1 MSNLTSKTTEDE
13 NDNSVVEYQ
22 LEPVLPDSERYG
34 RSTYL
39 ATGEHKEPEGADST
53 MRLLGVE
60 QAKESG
66 TVVPGGK
73 LAEQAEQRIAKLPA
87 HETIF
92 SGVVFH
98 INGYTQ
104 PSHYELKRLLIERG
118 GQFLHYLSKTKVTHI
133 IASSLTLT
141 KEKEFRHYKVVRP
154 EWVVDSVRVGKQL
167 SWHKYK
173 LIGQGNTGVSIKA
186 VNDPLSQ
193 LAAQRPTQDPGP
205 SDLGLLARPAPVI
218 DRFNEGLNR
227 SWVRKNLASDK
238 DFIKRYY
245 ENSRLHHM
253 SAWRAEM
260 KDYVAQLRSK
270 YKKGTGA
277 DKVGRSQ
284 RIIMHVDF
292 DCFFVTASLLS
303 HPYLKDKP
311 VVVCHSKQLQPSDS
325 NQIDEDSLQ
334 GMGHP
339 GSTSQ
344 IASCNYVA
352 RSFGVRN
359 GMFLGPARE
368 RCPGLMTVPYY
379 FDTYKRVSRKF
390 YEELTQIA
398 DEIQAASID
407 EALLDVTEVV
417 YRDFDGKPERLAQH
431 IRQILLEQTQCTAS
445 IGIGSSILLARV
457 ATNKAKPD
465 GVFAISAEQ
474 FEDID
479 LRVRDLPGVGYTLE
493 QDLAQH
499 NITSVKDIRKTALA
513 ELQAICGEK
522 TGQTLYNHSRGID
535 DRVLE
540 SDKLRQVFGADVGWG
555 LYAFDLLQQ
564 LKIDPLDI
572 RSVGIQVSK
581 LNSMD
586 VAGDIGD
593 LLTKPAADTS
603 KPSGAIPVIEL
614 PSASQLDSSV
624 FNELPESI
632 RQELQ
637 AVYQQIDPSI
647 NIVQG
652 KGALK
657 TRATPTSS
665 GSSSATRKP
674 GRKASGSSGY
684 SGRGRPRK
692 LVFPPNSGSK
702 GGQSLMQAFRKAEVL
717 DPVMPS
723 QMDRSVWEE
732 LPMNIRRELARE
744 HTKTTPTP
752 TTPTLARNEEDT
764 ASVGVAKDEG
774 STHAVPVLFNASS
787 LDDVLDLVRQW
798 VDAYSHGPLDED
810 VDEFSNYA
818 ASLVKFHDL
827 SASER
832 MLKHLKYWASSKG
845 KGWQHA
851 CV

>member
-1 MSNLTSKTTEDE
+1 
-13 NDNSVVEYQ
+13 
-22 LEPVLPDSERYG
+22 
-34 RSTYL
+34 
-39 ATGEHKEPEGADST
+39 
-53 MRLLGVE
+53 
-60 QAKESG
+60 
-66 TVVPGGK
+66 
-73 LAEQAEQRIAKLPA
+73 
-87 HETIF
+87 
-92 SGVVFH
+92 
-98 INGYTQ
+98 
-104 PSHYELKRLLIERG
+104 
-118 GQFLHYLSKTKVTHI
+118 
-133 IASSLTLT
+133 
-141 KEKEFRHYKVVRP
+141 
-154 EWVVDSVRVGKQL
+154 
-167 SWHKYK
+167 
-173 LIGQGNTGVSIKA
+173 
-186 VNDPLSQ
+186 
-193 LAAQRPTQDPGP
+193 
-205 SDLGLLARPAPVI
+205 
-218 DRFNEGLNR
+218 
-227 SWVRKNLASDK
+227 
-238 DFIKRYY
+238 
-245 ENSRLHHM
+245 M

-260 KDYVAQLRSK
+260 KDYVAQLRTK
-270 YKKGTGA
+270 YKKGMGA

-303 HPYLKDKP
+303 HPYLKGKP

-325 NQIDEDSLQ
+325 NQIDADSLQ

-379 FDTYKRVSRKF
+379 FDTYKRISRKF

-398 DEIQAASID
+398 DETQAASID

-431 IRQILLEQTQCTAS
+431 IRQIILEQTQCTA
-445 IGIGSSILLARV
+445 
-457 ATNKAKPD
+457 T
-465 GVFAISAEQ
+465 
-474 FEDID
+474 
-479 LRVRDLPGVGYTLE
+479 
-493 QDLAQH
+493 
-499 NITSVKDIRKTALA
+499 LA
-513 ELQAICGEK
+513 ELQAICGKK

-540 SDKLRQVFGADVGWG
+540 SDKLRQVFEADVGWG
-555 LYAFDLLQQ
+555 VRFSSQQEADQFIGQLSAVVCEMMSAAKRTGRAVTLKVKRRREGEGKPHKFLGHGICDSLSKSTGLSSMTNDPAKISAVCVDLLQQ

-603 KPSGAIPVIEL
+603 KPSGAIPVMEL

-647 NIVQG
+647 SIVQG
-652 KGALK
+652 K
-657 TRATPTSS
+657 
-665 GSSSATRKP
+665 
-674 GRKASGSSGY
+674 
-684 SGRGRPRK
+684 
-692 LVFPPNSGSK
+692 
-702 GGQSLMQAFRKAEVL
+702 
-717 DPVMPS
+717 D
-723 QMDRSVWEE
+723 
-732 LPMNIRRELARE
+732 
-744 HTKTTPTP
+744 
-752 TTPTLARNEEDT
+752 
-764 ASVGVAKDEG
+764 VAKDEG

-818 ASLVKFHDL
+818 TSLVKFHDL

-845 KGWQHA
+845 KGKGWQHA
-851 CV
+851 VDTIISDVNRVCVEMYESHIFV